1 MIKQKVQQKEQA
13 KTYARLTHSN
23 LDAYIE
29 RVYGNQQI
37 KEYRQLADFRPLL
50 QKNFGGTQDGDC
62 TLCSITAVGSYK
74 DKYVIDNET
83 TYNQVVEVANKYFYS
98 PNKFGT
104 IPIFIKKI
112 IDEVFYVKSHAKYLK
127 NVGFNWQTIKT
138 QIKNR
143 NPMVLS
149 ITNDGRNYY
158 QAHSITIIGYKE
170 YTNAKF
176 LMVYDN
182 WYESIGYVDYNLLG
196 TSCCINYF

>member
-1 MIKQKVQQKEQA
+1 MYENNVISKDELEIAQNEDLIIIGEKE
-13 KTYARLTHSN
+13 KHNLTT
-23 LDAYIE
+23 LMYYKDAVTLN
-29 RVYGNQQI
+29 VYDTFAPI
-37 KEYRQLADFRPLL
+37 RDK
-50 QKNFGGTQDGDC
+50 
-62 TLCSITAVGSYK
+62 YK

-170 YTNAKF
+170 YTDAKF